1 MKWYMLDIT
10 KDQSIIMRLHLSAE
24 MTFQDRNKKTHV
36 RRRYWQNWTKLPHH
50 QDFGI
55 LVKYAYQPSWDKSKI
70 HISPFSFG
78 SAIGPCSAD
87 RWGWKISKNVLNFL
101 TPSWDKSK
109 THISPFSVA
118 WALQCW
124 WGGIF
129 HSRCSLYT
137 FCSCAEAL
145 IHFVEQKL

>member
-1 MKWYMLDIT
+1 MAPFCFRSVLAGLDKFLGPSEMMYRILFVDLQKDKFIWYDMLDIT
-10 KDQSIIMRLHLSAE
+10 KDQSIIINLSAE

-70 HISPFSFG
+70 QISPFSFG

-87 RWGWKISKNVLNFL
+87 RWGWKISKIVLNFFIIL
-101 TPSWDKSK
+101 ILGYFWG
-109 THISPFSVA
+109 TH
-118 WALQCW
+118 
-124 WGGIF
+124 
-129 HSRCSLYT
+129 T
-137 FCSCAEAL
+137 
-145 IHFVEQKL
+145 